1 MYKKILTLLV
11 LSLLLSACAAPT
23 PSSTSGAARDAVPS
37 YEAAPQAPSGE
48 FSSGGKNSYN
58 APLPQEQ
65 RIVIRNADIS
75 LVVNNPDESMQRI
88 ISMAE
93 SMGGYVV
100 NANMYRR
107 NLASGVEVPEGSLTV
122 RVPAERLDEALE
134 RIEAEGSRPATHR
147 NISSQ
152 DVTSTYVD
160 LQSRLRNLE
169 AAEVQLQSIMN
180 DARKTDEVLQVYNE
194 LTRVREQI
202 EVIKGQIQYY
212 DQASALSS
220 ISISLVANE
229 AVQPITIAGWEPSG
243 VARSAVQALVDA
255 LQVVGKAGIWMVLF
269 LLPLLAV
276 LAAPVVLLF
285 LAVRAL
291 RRRNRQRPLP
301 PAASA

>member
-1 MYKKILTLLV
+1 
-11 LSLLLSACAAPT
+11 
-23 PSSTSGAARDAVPS
+23 
-37 YEAAPQAPSGE
+37 
-48 FSSGGKNSYN
+48 
-58 APLPQEQ
+58 
-65 RIVIRNADIS
+65 VIRNADIS

-147 NISSQ
+147 SISSQ
-152 DVTSTYVD
+152 DVTSAYVD

-220 ISISLVANE
+220 VSVSLVANE
-229 AVQPITIAGWEPSG
+229 SVQPITIAGWDPTG
-243 VARSAVQALVDA
+243 VARSAVQTLVDA
-255 LQVVGKAGIWMVLF
+255 LQVVANAGIMMVLF

>member
-23 PSSTSGAARDAVPS
+23 PSSTGAARDAVPS
-37 YEAAPQAPSGE
+37 YEAAPQAPAGE
-48 FSSGGKNSYN
+48 YSSGGKNSYT

-152 DVTSTYVD
+152 DVTSAYVD

-255 LQVVGKAGIWMVLF
+255 LQVVAKAGIWMVLF

-276 LAAPVVLLF
+276 LSAPVVLLF
-285 LAVRAL
+285 LAVRAM